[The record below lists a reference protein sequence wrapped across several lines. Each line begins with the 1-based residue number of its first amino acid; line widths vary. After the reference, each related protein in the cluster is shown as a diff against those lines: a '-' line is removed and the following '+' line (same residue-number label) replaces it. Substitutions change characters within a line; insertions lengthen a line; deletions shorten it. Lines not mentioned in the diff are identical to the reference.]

1 MKTGHRFRTFHDF
14 GIVILDIL
22 YCYAEDSGTYEC
34 RATNKLG
41 SDSIST
47 KVDCSDKSGLILTPQ
62 IPGEMQQHTLEKIQN
77 LEAMKLKAGAG
88 EPSEGGQAP
97 RFTVPISNIDS
108 LREGENAHFEAR
120 LLPTDDPNLSVEWFW
135 NGKALKAGSRI
146 RTFCDFGFVILEI
159 SPIYPED
166 SGEYMCRAKNAFGEA
181 VTTANLNCSGKRNII
196 MDSQLPKGMEGA
208 MDKIADLEGLGKMQ
222 RVDAAHDDSG
232 QPPEFLTSLHD
243 LLLAE
248 NSLAHFETRL
258 TPINDP
264 SMRVEWFHNGKQLS
278 AGSRIKTIN
287 DFGFVILEVANVL
300 TRDSG
305 NYTCKATNKHGE
317 ATLSCQVTVKSRQDI
332 ITDPQLPKSFRSGT
346 DAIHKLEENMWRR
359 SDAPGFDEP
368 EGRPPHFVTNIQDVN
383 VAEGQAAHFDCRV
396 EPVGDG
402 SMKIEWF
409 HDGKPISH
417 GSRLHTISDFG
428 FVVLDIDWTFKRD
441 AGKYTCRATNK
452 YGVAETTASLSC
464 SGKSGIN
471 LESQLPQGMSL
482 DKLKELE
489 KGRADPRAEVEQA
502 QITAP
507 SFVTQIQSKAVGEGE
522 PAHFNCR
529 VEPKHDP
536 RLEIKWYHK
545 GKELAAS
552 HRFRITQEFG
562 YVALDI
568 LYSYPEDEGEYVCK
582 ATNELGEAVT
592 KCELK
597 CKELPAIQLENQV
610 PRGMKKSE
618 YVVQME
624 AAMKKYTQEIH
635 LTEDDVY
642 DAERRQ
648 PPRFVTQIKD
658 LSNLVE
664 MQAAKFECQLAPVGD
679 PNMKVEWFF
688 NGKPLPFSELLLL
701 RISIEIRLTFFSF
714 CRESLYSYLR
724 LWLRCHELRLGVPGG
739 LRRVRLPCHQ
749 PVRRGR
755 NPGAHQDHR
764 STGDH
769 LRVAAAKGHG

>member
-1 MKTGHRFRTFHDF
+1 MYALHHVFVLDFR
-14 GIVILDIL
+14 I
-22 YCYAEDSGTYEC
+22 
-34 RATNKLG
+34 
-41 SDSIST
+41 
-47 KVDCSDKSGLILTPQ
+47 DCSEKSSLILTPQ
-62 IPGEMQQHTLEKIQN
+62 IPGEMQQNTLEKLQT
-77 LEAMKLKAGAG
+77 LESLKLRRPGAG
-88 EPSEGGQAP
+88 PESSSAAAP
-97 RFTVPISNIDS
+97 RFTVPIENVND

-120 LLPTDDPNLSVEWFW
+120 LVPMDDPTLTIEWFW

-166 SGEYMCRAKNAFGEA
+166 SGEYLCKAKNAHGEA
-181 VTTANLNCSGKRNII
+181 VTTATLTCSGKRNII

-208 MDKIADLEGLGKMQ
+208 IDKIADLEGMGRLRSADRPGEG
-222 RVDAAHDDSG
+222 DGAG
-232 QPPEFLTSLHD
+232 QPPEFLLTLQD
-243 LLLAE
+243 LLLVE

-264 SMRVEWFHNGKQLS
+264 SMRVEWFQNGKQLS

-317 ATLSCQVTVKSRQDI
+317 ATISCNVVVKSHQDI
-332 ITDPQLPKSFRSGT
+332 ITDPQLPKSFRTGT
-346 DAIHKLEENMWRR
+346 DAITKLEENLWRR
-359 SDAPGFDEP
+359 HELAPDEVV
-368 EGRPPHFVTNIQDVN
+368 EGRPPTFVTNIQDVN
-383 VAEGQAAHFDCRV
+383 VAEGQSAHFDCRV
-396 EPVGDG
+396 EPIGDG
-402 SMKIEWF
+402 SMKIEWL
-409 HDGKPISH
+409 HDGQPIQL

-441 AGKYTCRATNK
+441 TGIYTCRATNRH
-452 YGVAETTASLSC
+452 GSAETTANLTC
-464 SGKSGIN
+464 KSKKDIN
-471 LESQLPQGMSL
+471 LDTQLPEGMSL
-482 DKLKELE
+482 DRLKELE
-489 KGRADPRAEVEQA
+489 QGKVDVKAEVESA
-502 QITAP
+502 EITAP
-507 SFVTQIQSKAVGEGE
+507 KFITQIQSRAVGEGE

-536 RLEIKWYHK
+536 RLQIRWYHD

-582 ATNELGEAVT
+582 ATNELGEDLT

-610 PRGMKKSE
+610 PKGMKKSD

-624 AAMKKYTQEIH
+624 AAMKKYTQEIF

-642 DAERRQ
+642 DSEKRQ
-648 PPRFVTQIKD
+648 PPRFVTQIQSLSD
-658 LSNLVE
+658 LME
-664 MQAAKFECQLAPVGD
+664 MQATKFECQLAPVGD
-679 PNMKVEWFF
+679 PHMKVEWFF
-688 NGKPLPFSELLLL
+688 NGKPLPFSEFA
-701 RISIEIRLTFFSF
+701 II
-714 CRESLYSYLR
+714 LY
-724 LWLRCHELRLGVPGG
+724 
-739 LRRVRLPCHQ
+739 RVI
-749 PVRRGR
+749 
-755 NPGAHQDHR
+755 AD
-764 STGDH
+764 
-769 LRVAAAKGHG
+769 